1 MPDAV
6 DESELSLRKKPVRK
20 ASVKAPVEK
29 AKASRTKKLD
39 ICNEKKPA
47 KPTEKSKVTRT
58 KQRVVVHEEENTEA
72 VHDVE
77 EAIAETSRRTTTRA
91 KKEAD
96 SGSAPKKAPARS
108 QNRAGPKLSATANT
122 TKQTKEATT
131 AAVGDP
137 LADDVQPAKAGRATR
152 ATRSTRA
159 TVAKEKSRP
168 LSPKKITQISRATS
182 KISKTTKS
190 TSTAGNPKTIEHEP
204 TEVAKRV
211 TRKRAFS
218 DENADSLLESGS
230 LCQSPILRAKR
241 PRKVKAGQDETI
253 GNALLGSPSQ
263 DADSKA
269 IDFTGEPV
277 THVVEA
283 RLVLPAELTDKQEDD
298 NLDTS
303 IDELCGPTTPMKRCT
318 PHQSAA
324 DLTHVQSTSR
334 LRTPVRRFRVF
345 DGQLRTPKTQ
355 RPYAKNDRFEFD
367 SAQSMTVARARDHA
381 MVFRK
386 LEALPEMPDIE
397 HVVENKPVPEDD
409 LNQSIAAAN
418 EPSEV
423 IYEFDLSEVQ
433 PSQQDDEDYAG
444 SQDTAC
450 SSIVSIEAAADLSP
464 TQDARTSANEAI
476 TTPRGL
482 AVEDLSLC
490 EDIENHVELERPAP
504 VVSAVVSPDQ
514 SFVPISQPV
523 ALTVNDPALQTLV
536 WNNLEQSSDMDVST
550 LSPSGEATQDV
561 MMGSIGQTD
570 DSSTIEHLV
579 CLDMQTPTLS
589 PFRTS
594 SHEKHVESARQS
606 MDATVHFSEFIDAGA
621 LSETS
626 QLIDSVASSTIEEQS
641 VHKPTFS
648 ENHEHENA
656 TSSFEATPFS
666 NQLPDVWSSN
676 FQFTFS
682 VSKPQFAMSTISSR
696 RKSMPSVSRPMPTQ
710 ANSRPKTSDGLH
722 SAEVSPQVMGSW
734 LDEARA
740 VVTPTKRFQSKPASP
755 RLDYNLTRRIPKSKT
770 PAGRK
775 LVRACKT
782 EGPKVRVSAVPSQDL
797 TASLCITP
805 VRARRQ
811 VGTGRGS
818 QQASMP
824 KTPTAKTPTADESTD
839 EVHSIESRKR
849 NFDDYSRTA
858 MPASRF
864 RSPVQKPAQRPASAR
879 KPMSMREQVMRT
891 STMQGSRTPTKTP
904 LKAPAMTPGFVC
916 MTPHPSAPLR
926 GVFAL
931 VEVFTNEGASASS
944 SFVALLQRL
953 GARTTKIWSSK
964 ITHVVFKDGSPTTLQ
979 RLRLHNKEVA
989 ESGNGVELF
998 CVNSRWVSDCDAD
1011 GTRLDEHDESYA
1023 VDVDEVPR
1031 AGKRR
1036 RKSMEPSALMVVG
1049 GNIVRD
1055 RKSSLGRSTLS
1066 RMSMK
1071 CSTPEPEVDKSFDMD
1086 SPSGYRDDSENEP
1099 WSPSTPAYL
1108 AEPSSL
1114 VQQTAPADR
1123 IQKLDMKRSDKLGRG
1138 RRLTFWNGGA

>member
-1 MPDAV
+1 
-6 DESELSLRKKPVRK
+6 
-20 ASVKAPVEK
+20 
-29 AKASRTKKLD
+29 
-39 ICNEKKPA
+39 
-47 KPTEKSKVTRT
+47 
-58 KQRVVVHEEENTEA
+58 
-72 VHDVE
+72 
-77 EAIAETSRRTTTRA
+77 
-91 KKEAD
+91 
-96 SGSAPKKAPARS
+96 
-108 QNRAGPKLSATANT
+108 
-122 TKQTKEATT
+122 
-131 AAVGDP
+131 
-137 LADDVQPAKAGRATR
+137 
-152 ATRSTRA
+152 
-159 TVAKEKSRP
+159 
-168 LSPKKITQISRATS
+168 
-182 KISKTTKS
+182 
-190 TSTAGNPKTIEHEP
+190 
-204 TEVAKRV
+204 
-211 TRKRAFS
+211 
-218 DENADSLLESGS
+218 
-230 LCQSPILRAKR
+230 
-241 PRKVKAGQDETI
+241 
-253 GNALLGSPSQ
+253 
-263 DADSKA
+263 
-269 IDFTGEPV
+269 
-277 THVVEA
+277 
-283 RLVLPAELTDKQEDD
+283 
-298 NLDTS
+298 
-303 IDELCGPTTPMKRCT
+303 
-318 PHQSAA
+318 
-324 DLTHVQSTSR
+324 
-334 LRTPVRRFRVF
+334 
-345 DGQLRTPKTQ
+345 
-355 RPYAKNDRFEFD
+355 
-367 SAQSMTVARARDHA
+367 
-381 MVFRK
+381 MVFRQ

-397 HVVENKPVPEDD
+397 HAVEDKPITEDD
-409 LNQSIAAAN
+409 LDQSIAAVN

-423 IYEFDLSEVQ
+423 IYEFDLSEVH
-433 PSQQDDEDYAG
+433 PSQQHDEDYAD
-444 SQDTAC
+444 SQDTAD
-450 SSIVSIEAAADLSP
+450 SSIVSIEAAEDLSP
-464 TQDARTSANEAI
+464 TQGARKSDDEAI
-476 TTPRGL
+476 TSPQGL
-482 AVEDLSLC
+482 AVEDLSLS
-490 EDIENHVELERPAP
+490 EDVEDYIELEKTAP
-504 VVSAVVSPDQ
+504 VVSPVESPEQ
-514 SFVPISQPV
+514 SIVPVSQPV

-536 WNNLEQSSDMDVST
+536 WNNLEQNSEMCVST

-561 MMGSIGQTD
+561 MMGPIGQTG
-570 DSSTIEHLV
+570 DSSTIEHSI
-579 CLDMQTPTLS
+579 CLDTQTPTS
-589 PFRTS
+589 STFRPS
-594 SHEKHVESARQS
+594 SHKKHVESARQS

-626 QLIDSVASSTIEEQS
+626 QFIDSVASSTIEEQS
-641 VHKPTFS
+641 VHEPTFG
-648 ENHEHENA
+648 EGHEHENA
-656 TSSFEATPFS
+656 TSSVEATPFS
-666 NQLPDVWSSN
+666 NRLPDLWSSN

-682 VSKPQFAMSTISSR
+682 VPKPHFAMSTISSR
-696 RKSMPSVSRPMPTQ
+696 RKSMPSVSRPMATQ

-722 SAEVSPQVMGSW
+722 SAEGSPQVMGSW

-740 VVTPTKRFQSKPASP
+740 VATPTKHFQSQPASP
-755 RLDYNLTRRIPKSKT
+755 RIDCNSTRRTPKAKT
-770 PAGRK
+770 PTGRK

-782 EGPKVRVSAVPSQDL
+782 EGPKVRLSAIPSQDL
-797 TASLCITP
+797 MAGLCITP

-811 VGTGRGS
+811 VATSSYNR
-818 QQASMP
+818 QTSMP

-904 LKAPAMTPGFVC
+904 LKAPAMTPGFVS

-1036 RKSMEPSALMVVG
+1036 RKSMEPSALVVVG

-1066 RMSMK
+1066 RLSMK
-1071 CSTPEPEVDKSFDMD
+1071 CSTPEPEVDKIFDMET
-1086 SPSGYRDDSENEP
+1086 PSGYRDDNENEP

-1114 VQQTAPADR
+1114 VQQTAPANR
-1123 IQKLDMKRSDKLGRG
+1123 IQKLDMQGTDKLGRG